1 MLPMLIISETSTKL
15 PSQLLDETKKTESE
29 KGFKLFLIWI
39 LSSFIS
45 GLAFGK
51 MLLKGIKKAKIASIA
66 KGILLLVSLISSE
79 TLILINISMNKN
91 KIETAPTYTNK

>member
-1 MLPMLIISETSTKL
+1 MLPILIISETSTML
-15 PSQLLDETKKTESE
+15 PSQLLDETKNTKSD
-29 KGFKLFLIWI
+29 KGLIFCRIWN
-39 LSSFIS
+39 SFTS
-45 GLAFGK
+45 GLALGK